1 MELSTLIV
9 PTSEAYPGMTV
20 REVFNECVKHDVP
33 GIPFRGADGRILGKA
48 SIRHVL
54 KETCIPE
61 FIWRHSGLL
70 GDDIPTLKIPEDKA
84 RAVLELPIDGFVLP
98 ESAIVTSRVPIAK
111 ALAVME
117 HHDTTY
123 LFVVDQQEQYKGV
136 ITIMAVARCMLTH
149 CIKT

>member
-1 MELSTLIV
+1 MELSSLII
-9 PTSEAYPGMTV
+9 PTSEARPGMSV
-20 REVFNECVKHDVP
+20 REVFLECVKHDVP
-33 GIPFRGADGRILGKA
+33 GIPFRDADGRITGKA

-84 RAVLELPIDGFVLP
+84 QAVLALPIDTFVLP
-98 ESAIVTSRVPIAK
+98 DTAMVTSRVPIAK

-123 LFVVDQQEQYKGV
+123 LFVVDKEEQYRGV
-136 ITIMAVARCMLTH
+136 ITIMAIARCMLTH
-149 CIKT
+149 C